1 MALQKH
7 ILPVIVLSQFAGTS
21 IWFVGN
27 AVLPELKQTLHLAD
41 NVSGLISAA
50 VTIGFV
56 AGTLFSAFSSLADRF
71 SPVRLFLIS
80 AMLGAVCNVS
90 IVWFA
95 KDAQTLFGFRFFT
108 GFFLAGIYPIGMKI
122 AADWYK
128 EGLGKALGWLVGAL
142 VVGTAFPYLLRDRKF
157 DLPWQTVLYITSV
170 MAIMAGFLMSWLGDG
185 PFRKASG
192 KFKWNAIQVI
202 FSSRPWRKAAF
213 GYFGHMWELY
223 TFWGF
228 IPIILAL
235 YSQKNNIELNIPLLS
250 FLVIASGGI
259 SCVVGGYFSARWG
272 SNKIARTSL
281 YISGFCCLFS
291 AFIFSWSLPLFL
303 IYIFIWGL
311 TVSSDS
317 PQFST
322 LVSQF
327 SRPELR
333 GTALTIYN
341 SIGFTITSISLY
353 VMEAIHHSAGFFG
366 GERSFM
372 LLGLGMLLGNFP
384 YHWKKTSQEKL

>member
-1 MALQKH
+1 MGPQKH
-7 ILPVIVLSQFAGTS
+7 VLPIIVISQFAGTS

-27 AVLPELKQTLHLAD
+27 AVLPELKQSLHLQD
-41 NVSGLISAA
+41 VPGLISSA
-50 VTIGFV
+50 VTLGFV
-56 AGTLFSAFSSLADRF
+56 AGTLFSASASLADRF
-71 SPVRLFLIS
+71 SPVRLFLFS
-80 AMLGAVCNVS
+80 AILGALSNVS
-90 IVWFA
+90 IIWFV
-95 KDAQTLFGFRFFT
+95 KDINGLFWFRFST

-142 VVGTAFPYLLRDRKF
+142 VIGTAFPYLLRDRKF
-157 DLPWQTVLYITSV
+157 DLPWQTVLYITSG
-170 MAIMAGFLMSWLGDG
+170 MAVTAGLIMSWLGDG
-185 PFRKASG
+185 PYRKAAG
-192 KFKWNAIQVI
+192 KFKWNAIPII

-228 IPIILAL
+228 IPVIIAL
-235 YSQKNNIELNIPLLS
+235 YSAKNNIGLNIPLLS

-259 SCVVGGYFSARWG
+259 SCVAGGYFSARWG

-291 AFIFSWSLPLFL
+291 AFIFSLSLPFFL

-317 PQFST
+317 PQFSAM
-322 LVSQF
+322 VSQL
-327 SRPELR
+327 SSPDLR

-341 SIGFTITSISLY
+341 SIGFTITSLSLF
-353 VMEAIHHSAGFFG
+353 VMESVHNSTGFFG

-384 YHWKKTSQEKL
+384 YSWRKTSQEKL

>member
-1 MALQKH
+1 
-7 ILPVIVLSQFAGTS
+7 
-21 IWFVGN
+21 
-27 AVLPELKQTLHLAD
+27 VLPELKQTLHLPD
-41 NVSGLISAA
+41 EGMGLISAA

-56 AGTLFSAFSSLADRF
+56 AGTLFSALSSLADRF
-71 SPVRLFLIS
+71 SPVRLFLI
-80 AMLGAVCNVS
+80 AALLGAISNAS
-90 IVWFA
+90 IIWFV
-95 KDAQTLFGFRFFT
+95 KDIQSLFWFRFFA

-122 AADWYK
+122 AADWHK

-142 VVGTAFPYLLRDRKF
+142 AIGTAFPYLLRDRKF
-157 DLPWQTVLYITSV
+157 DLPWQTVLYITSAMV
-170 MAIMAGFLMSWLGDG
+170 LTAGLLINWLGDG
-185 PFRKASG
+185 PYRKAAG
-192 KFKWNAIQVI
+192 KFQWNAIPVI
-202 FSSRPWRKAAF
+202 FSSAPWRKAAF

-223 TFWGF
+223 AFWGF
-228 IPIILAL
+228 IPVIIAI
-235 YSQKNNIELNIPLLS
+235 YSQKNSVSLNIPLLS

-259 SCVVGGYFSARWG
+259 SCVVGGYLSQKWG
-272 SNKIARTSL
+272 SNRVARTAL

-291 AFIFSWSLPLFL
+291 AFIFNWPLPLFL
-303 IYIFIWGL
+303 LYIFTWGL

-322 LVSQF
+322 LVSQL
-327 SRPELR
+327 SRPDLR

-353 VMEAIHHSAGFFG
+353 VMESIHHSNGYFS

-384 YHWKKTSQEKL
+384 YLRPKTNKTKL